1 MGEGAPLGADL
12 LAVHED
18 PPVVALAGR
27 GVEERREGRQ
37 VRRAQPSERDA
48 RGRGVVGGCARVP
61 GGDLMDQVLGGDD
74 GEIVLADRPLGDEG
88 GRRPVRADGA
98 DGAAQRKH
106 AESLHE

>member
-1 MGEGAPLGADL
+1 
-12 LAVHED
+12 
-18 PPVVALAGR
+18 
-27 GVEERREGRQ
+27 
-37 VRRAQPSERDA
+37 
-48 RGRGVVGGCARVP
+48 
-61 GGDLMDQVLGGDD
+61 MDQVLGGDD